1 MGVRRGRRGSVGDWG
16 WGGVGWGSCGCLEMG
31 GRGEGEVG
39 GGGRGGGRG
48 FVEVVGGGVGG
59 VGALRSLG
67 GGEATSEIGDRNQ
80 VGWEGWLVED
90 RWRGGG
96 GGAWGSR
103 SRSGCKGGPGWLGRC
118 RRQPRTSQVQRSGP

>member
-1 MGVRRGRRGSVGDWG
+1 
-16 WGGVGWGSCGCLEMG
+16 MG
-31 GRGEGEVG
+31 GGSRRSGAG
-39 GGGRGGGRG
+39 GGGVGRG